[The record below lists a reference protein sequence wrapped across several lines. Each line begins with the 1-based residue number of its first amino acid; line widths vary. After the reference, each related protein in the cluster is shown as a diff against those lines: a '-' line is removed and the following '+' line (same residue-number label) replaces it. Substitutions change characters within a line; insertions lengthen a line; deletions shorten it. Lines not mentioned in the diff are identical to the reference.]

1 VLCIPCANR
10 AKRKIANC
18 KAAIIHHNNV
28 VDCKRDENAVVDV
41 GRLNFPV
48 VNKSVTTEVKKVK
61 IEIAASS

>member
-1 VLCIPCANR
+1 M
-10 AKRKIANC
+10 
-18 KAAIIHHNNV
+18 

-61 IEIAASS
+61 IEIAASLWCSNY